1 VKEISKKKDEK
12 KKGKTAQSLEPF
24 LFSVLIIFKLK
35 TVWIAAVEW
44 VNDSGIKKLTQE

>member
-24 LFSVLIIFKLK
+24 LFSVLIIFKQK
-35 TVWIAAVEW
+35 TARHVPRSFFSKW
-44 VNDSGIKKLTQE
+44 D